1 MPSFAMVPEGT
12 GRKAFAPCPG
22 FDFGIAP
29 DGGRW
34 HGESPPLDSSALP
47 MPDPI
52 GAMPAHAP
60 ISLHRSALV
69 RCLVDQGI
77 GPTAEP
83 ALMVA
88 ERLGQW
94 LDWTDAQA
102 LFTELQRAPAGQASA
117 GGATTTPKARA
128 ALEEFQ
134 RARGDLTRAIT
145 DPVFTDATADA
156 AAFRRHHHAHQQTM
170 ETRLGALRAQV
181 RAALTAASPALA
193 RLAALDALMAQALAA
208 RERQLLAAVPALMAR
223 RAARTRLAG
232 NDIPVVDKA
241 TVKAALLDELAL
253 RLQPIEGLLEAL
265 GDLPAPPSA
274 VQAGQP

>member
-1 MPSFAMVPEGT
+1 
-12 GRKAFAPCPG
+12 
-22 FDFGIAP
+22 
-29 DGGRW
+29 
-34 HGESPPLDSSALP
+34 
-47 MPDPI
+47 MPDST
-52 GAMPAHAP
+52 GAMPANAP

-69 RCLVDQGI
+69 RCLVGQGI

-83 ALMVA
+83 GLMVA

-102 LFTELQRAPAGQASA
+102 LFTELQRQPAGDSSA
-117 GGATTTPKARA
+117 ARATTLPMARA
-128 ALEEFQ
+128 ALEEFH
-134 RARGDLTRAIT
+134 RVRGDLTRAITT

-156 AAFRRHHHAHQQTM
+156 ATFRRHHLAHQQAM

-181 RAALTAASPALA
+181 RAALTAAAPALA

-208 RERQLLAAVPALMAR
+208 RERQLLATVPALMAQ

-232 NDIPVVDKA
+232 DDIPVVDKA
-241 TVKAALLDELAL
+241 KMRDALLAELAL

-265 GDLPAPPSA
+265 GERPAPPSA